1 MQLKEILPKEV
12 YYATPSST
20 LSEVAGLM
28 LRHHIGAVPIC
39 DGDSQLVGIVTD
51 RDLAIE
57 CCTSDVDVKQAQV
70 REFMTRNP
78 ITARPDM
85 DLTQACELMAH
96 EQIRRLPVV
105 QDGRLLGVV
114 SLGDLA
120 VCMPQEQ
127 CVLDALARISVPSRV
142 PQPTTTRQRAA

>member
-1 MQLKEILPKEV
+1 MQLKEILSKEV
-12 YYATPSST
+12 YYATPSNT

-28 LRHHIGAVPIC
+28 LRHNIGAVPIC
-39 DGDSQLVGIVTD
+39 DGDSSLVGIITD

-57 CCTSDVDVKQAQV
+57 SCTSDVDVRNAAV

-78 ITARPDM
+78 ITASPEM
-85 DLTQACELMAH
+85 DAEDACELMAR

-114 SLGDLA
+114 SLGDMA

-127 CVLDALARISVPSRV
+127 CVLNALTRISTPCRV
-142 PQPTTTRQRAA
+142 PYRRTTQRAA

>member
-1 MQLKEILPKEV
+1 MQLKEILSKEV
-12 YYATPSST
+12 YYAGPSST

-28 LRHHIGAVPIC
+28 LRHHIGTVPIC
-39 DGDSQLVGIVTD
+39 DGNGQLVGIITD

-57 CCTSDVDVKQAQV
+57 CCTSDVDVRHAQV
-70 REFMTRNP
+70 REFMTQNP
-78 ITARPDM
+78 VTARPDM
-85 DLTQACELMAH
+85 ELTQACELMAR

-105 QDGRLLGVV
+105 QDGRLIGVV

-127 CVLDALARISVPSRV
+127 AVLDALTRISVPSRV
-142 PQPTTTRQRAA
+142 PQQTTMRQRAA